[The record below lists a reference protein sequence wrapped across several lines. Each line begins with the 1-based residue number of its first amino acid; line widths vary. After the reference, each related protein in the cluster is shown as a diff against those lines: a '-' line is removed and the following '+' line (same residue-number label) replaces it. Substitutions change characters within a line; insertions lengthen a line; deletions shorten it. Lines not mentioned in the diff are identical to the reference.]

1 MQELSD
7 IKSWQ
12 KKERARSELAV
23 FTRALMNLTEQQGAA
38 LEPA

>member
-7 IKSWQ
+7 TKRCQ
-12 KKERARSELAV
+12 KKESARAALAV